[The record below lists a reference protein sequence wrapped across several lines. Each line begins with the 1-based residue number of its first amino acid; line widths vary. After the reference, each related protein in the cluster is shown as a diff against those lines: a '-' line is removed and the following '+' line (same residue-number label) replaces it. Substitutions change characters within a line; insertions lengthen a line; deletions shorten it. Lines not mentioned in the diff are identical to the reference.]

1 MLLLDENWTE
11 MLEFKM
17 FHVRAQE
24 KYANDL

>member
-11 MLEFKM
+11 MLKFEM